1 MSATTFCSL
10 NAVSIFFMKSMPF
23 ANDEET
29 STSESRSIAMAS
41 VFTVMLSGMLILR
54 SPTTASNLRRFA
66 SSVPGGGGAFGCAL
80 IGGGGAAPGGGVDG
94 GVGRRFG
101 AAAVVFRSS
110 FFSLFSQYLRSL
122 SR

>member
-1 MSATTFCSL
+1 
-10 NAVSIFFMKSMPF
+10 MPF

-66 SSVPGGGGAFGCAL
+66 RSVPGGGGAV
-80 IGGGGAAPGGGVDG
+80 GGGAPGGGVDG
-94 GVGRRFG
+94 GVGFRFG
-101 AAAVVFRSS
+101 AAAAVFRSS
-110 FFSLFSQYLRSL
+110 FFSPCSQYLRPL